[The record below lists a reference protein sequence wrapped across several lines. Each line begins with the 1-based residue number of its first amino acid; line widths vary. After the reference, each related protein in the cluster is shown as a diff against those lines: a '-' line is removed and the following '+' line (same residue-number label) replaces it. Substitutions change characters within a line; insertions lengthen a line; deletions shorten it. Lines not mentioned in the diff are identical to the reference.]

1 MDEGKPLETFNI
13 VVIGEGGVG
22 KSAVTLKLIR
32 NHFVEE
38 YDPTIEDSYTK
49 TMELDGI
56 NCNLEIT
63 DTAGQ
68 EEYRGLWGD
77 KFMRN
82 GEGFLVVY
90 AITSK
95 QSFEKVEPLVQ
106 QLLRVKDTSKV
117 PVVVIGNKLD
127 LASDREVPKDEAD
140 RKCKSLGIDA
150 FLETSAK
157 EGVNIE
163 QAFTE
168 LVRAMRKHRLSQ
180 GVKVGGRKG
189 TDEEGESTSKKGGC
203 CVVM

>member
-1 MDEGKPLETFNI
+1 MADESKPMETFNI

-22 KSAVTLKLIR
+22 KSAVTLKFMR

-49 TMELDGI
+49 TLELDGV

-82 GEGFLVVY
+82 GEGFLIVY
-90 AITSK
+90 AITSR

-106 QLLRVKDTSKV
+106 QLLRVKDTPKV
-117 PVVVIGNKLD
+117 PIVVIGNKSD
-127 LASDREVPKDEAD
+127 LGSDREVPKDEAE
-140 RKCKSLGIDA
+140 RKCKSLSIDA

-157 EGVNIE
+157 EGANIE
-163 QAFTE
+163 GAFTE

-189 TDEEGESTSKKGGC
+189 GDDDESTPKKEGC